1 MDAKI
6 GLAPVF
12 TQRSAASRTCLVTVR
27 TGTVENLIS
36 VIPKSTNPHQPWKDL
51 RSGDGKTVNNFEL
64 NHQNGNLTKVM
75 SSSKPH
81 PKGNLR
87 GSALF

>member
-12 TQRSAASRTCLVTVR
+12 TQRSAASHTCLVTVR

-36 VIPKSTNPHQPWKDL
+36 VTPKSTNPHQPWKDL
-51 RSGDGKTVNNFEL
+51 QSRNGITVNNLEL
-64 NHQNGNLTKVM
+64 T
-75 SSSKPH
+75 S
-81 PKGNLR
+81 
-87 GSALF
+87 LFKLDLVKD